1 MGLDIRTPIGALF
14 VIVGLLLAGYGAM
27 ADPTQTAR
35 SLGINMNL
43 WWGLVMTI
51 FGAIMFWL
59 GRSHRSAMHPSDAS
73 AEGQAIEQR
82 EHRTGLERE

>member
-14 VIVGLLLAGYGAM
+14 VIIGLLLAGYGALGD
-27 ADPTQTAR
+27 AAQTAR

-51 FGAIMFWL
+51 FGVIMFWL
-59 GRSHRSAMHPSDAS
+59 GRSHRSAMHSSDDS
-73 AEGQAIEQR
+73 PEGRAIEQR
-82 EHRTGLERE
+82 EHRTGLEHE